1 MTRRPLLLLGL
12 GLALVACGGGDTTES
27 DTTGATVAATTTTT
41 AAETTTSTTEA
52 TTTTATAASSGSHL
66 ASIRSAIANSAE
78 MVSGRMEGTV
88 EISGAGTA
96 PTLDLFLPF
105 SGAFDEATGNSMFSM
120 DLSAMAE
127 AAAAS
132 GEEVPPEF
140 AEAFGEMEVRVVD
153 GVSYIR
159 FPFFGLM
166 FGSET
171 PWISAPADEGSD
183 FASDFTFVRPDNP
196 AGLLESLE
204 DADGEVEEIGRETVN
219 GVDTTHYRVVFDTAA
234 AFAAATPE
242 ERAELEASGMV
253 PEGEFP
259 VDLWVSDE
267 GWIVRYIMDVDG
279 SSVSNPNGDE
289 FERMVMTFNLLDI
302 NQPVQIEAPDPTEVT
317 EMEGLAS
324 GFFGMP
330 GG

>member
-12 GLALVACGGGDTTES
+12 VLALVACGGGDTTES
-27 DTTGATVAATTTTT
+27 DTTGSTLADTTTST
-41 AAETTTSTTEA
+41 AAATTTSTTEA
-52 TTTTATAASSGSHL
+52 TTTTATVGSSGTQL

-78 MVSGRMEGTV
+78 IVSGRMEGTL

-96 PTLDLFLPF
+96 PTVDLFLPF
-105 SGAFDEATGNSMFSM
+105 SGAFDAAGNSMFSM

-127 AAAAS
+127 AAAAA

-153 GVSYIR
+153 GVSYIK
-159 FPFFGLM
+159 FPLFGLM
-166 FGSET
+166 FGSQT
-171 PWISAPADEGSD
+171 PWISSPEDEGSSL
-183 FASDFTFVRPDNP
+183 ASDFMFVRPDNP
-196 AGLLESLE
+196 ADLLESLE

-219 GVDTTHYRVVFDTAA
+219 GVETTHYRVIFDTAA

-259 VDLWVSDE
+259 VDMWVSDE
-267 GWIVRYIMDVDG
+267 GWIVRYVMDVDG
-279 SSVSNPNGDE
+279 SAVSSPNGDE
-289 FERMVMTFNLLDI
+289 FERMVMTYNLLDI
-302 NQPVQIEAPDPTEVT
+302 NQPIQIEAPDPSQVT
-317 EMEGLAS
+317 DMEGLGA

>member
-12 GLALVACGGGDTTES
+12 VLALVACGGGDTTES
-27 DTTGATVAATTTTT
+27 DTTGSSLAATTTTT
-41 AAETTTSTTEA
+41 AAQTTTSATEA
-52 TTTTATAASSGSHL
+52 TTTTATAASGFQL

-78 MVSGRMEGTV
+78 MVSGRMEGTI

-105 SGAFDEATGNSMFSM
+105 SGVFDEATGDSMFSM

-127 AAAAS
+127 AAAAA

-140 AEAFGEMEVRVVD
+140 AEAFGEMEVRDVD
-153 GVSYIR
+153 GVSYIK

-166 FGSET
+166 FGSQT
-171 PWISAPADEGSD
+171 PWISAPADEGTD
-183 FASDFTFVRPDNP
+183 FASDFTFVRPENP
-196 AGLLESLE
+196 ADLLESLE

-219 GVDTTHYRVVFDTAA
+219 GVDATHYRVVFDTAA

-259 VDLWVSDE
+259 VDMWVSDE

-279 SSVSNPNGDE
+279 SSVSSPNGDE
-289 FERMVMTFNLLDI
+289 FERMVITFNLLDI
-302 NQPVQIEAPDPTEVT
+302 NQPVQIEAPDPSEVT
-317 EMEGLAS
+317 DMEGLAS